1 METERDQLLHRYY
14 EAVNDLYPDWIGED
28 LLVKTARVV
37 NLRSK
42 INQLD
47 PSWKLLDSDIGS
59 MLRILEY
66 LDKMDADT
74 SLAYNHKLSLKI
86 CEERRSICPWR
97 LSEEVV
103 RNFNSERKQEPEKKV
118 SKRDLA
124 RITVNVQV
132 ALDAEKNDKATDSD
146 KEEEEEEDGAKKAF
160 SFPFV
165 FVKDLK

>member
-1 METERDQLLHRYY
+1 MEIEKDQLLHRYY

-28 LLVKTARVV
+28 LRVKTARVV
-37 NLRSK
+37 SLRSK

-47 PSWKLLDSDIGS
+47 PSWKLLDSEIGS
-59 MLRILEY
+59 MLRILMY

-103 RNFNSERKQEPEKKV
+103 RNFNSERKQEPEKKQGL
-118 SKRDLA
+118 KRDLA

-132 ALDAEKNDKATDSD
+132 ALDAEKNDQATDF
-146 KEEEEEEDGAKKAF
+146 EEEEEDSTKKAF
-160 SFPFV
+160 IFPFV